1 MALTEDL
8 SLFLNDF
15 GVNCTAGAVT
25 ALGIL
30 DMPSQVVADGV
41 VLTTD
46 YMLTARAVDFGNLIY
61 GAAITVN
68 GVNYTVRDNRL
79 TDDGAF
85 CEITLQ
91 KTATDVGLLTDP
103 TVDGGG
109 PATVFPDG
117 NVWDGGT
124 P

>member
-1 MALTEDL
+1 VNEDL
-8 SLFLNDF
+8 DLFLNDF
-15 GVNCTAGAVT
+15 GVSCTAGAIS

-30 DMPSQVVADGV
+30 DMPGQVVADGMA
-41 VLTTD
+41 LTTD
-46 YMLTARAVDFGNLIY
+46 YTLTARATDFGNLIY
-61 GAAITVN
+61 GAAISVN

-85 CEITLQ
+85 CELSLQ
-91 KTATDVGLLTDP
+91 KTLTDSGLVTDP
-103 TVDGGG
+103 TIDGGG
-109 PATVFPDG
+109 PTTVFPDG